1 MVSNIPNY
9 TEHDIMFWKDDNY
22 EMSQKEFSSM
32 FNLLQT
38 ICEGDCNALC
48 DLYNQQMETSA
59 ELQEAWN
66 DHAQEREQ
74 WQRLNQCNEILKKKI
89 KELKS

>member
-1 MVSNIPNY
+1 MSKGDFLHMNNMLNIIR
-9 TEHDIMFWKDDNY
+9 E
-22 EMSQKEFSSM
+22 Q
-32 FNLLQT
+32 
-38 ICEGDCNALC
+38 DCNSLC
-48 DLYNQQMETSA
+48 DLYNEQMKTSA